1 MKFQLFFVCVL
12 MTVHFNS
19 VPCCAGQ
26 ALDAFTSRHLVA
38 EYDLVGVCVKVV
50 NLFGTANAMWCV

>member
-1 MKFQLFFVCVL
+1 